1 MQIMVRPAILA
12 VALALAAPNGARAEE
27 VLLSCRG
34 TSELIQQGKPDNP
47 PDERSSI
54 AIAVDIAKKTITI
67 NGVKWPITG
76 DRSDE
81 VIVSI
86 SPEKGTVMLNRITGS
101 VNVHSIEPTGLKKFY
116 GECKSGRKLF

>member
-1 MQIMVRPAILA
+1 MMMRRATLA

-34 TSELIQQGKPDNP
+34 TAETIQQGKPDNP
-47 PDERSSI
+47 PDEKSSI
-54 AIAVDIAKKTITI
+54 AVAVDLAKKTITI

-86 SPEKGTVMLNRITGS
+86 DPGKGTIMLNRTTGT
-101 VNVHSIEPTGLKKFY
+101 VNVHFIESTGLKKFY
-116 GECKSGRKLF
+116 GECKSARKLF

>member
-1 MQIMVRPAILA
+1 MMIRPATLA

-47 PDERSSI
+47 PDEKSSI
-54 AIAVDIAKKTITI
+54 AVAVDMARKTITI

-76 DRSDE
+76 DRSDD

-86 SPEKGTVMLNRITGS
+86 DPGKGTIMLNRVTGT
-101 VNVHSIEPTGLKKFY
+101 VNVRVIESTGLKKFY
-116 GECKSGRKLF
+116 GECKSTRKLF

>member
-1 MQIMVRPAILA
+1 MMIRPATLA

-47 PDERSSI
+47 PDEKSSI
-54 AIAVDIAKKTITI
+54 VVAVDIARKTITI

-76 DRSDE
+76 DRSDD

-86 SPEKGTVMLNRITGS
+86 DPGKGTIMLNRVTGT
-101 VNVHSIEPTGLKKFY
+101 VNVRVIESTGLKKFY
-116 GECKSGRKLF
+116 GECKSTRKLF